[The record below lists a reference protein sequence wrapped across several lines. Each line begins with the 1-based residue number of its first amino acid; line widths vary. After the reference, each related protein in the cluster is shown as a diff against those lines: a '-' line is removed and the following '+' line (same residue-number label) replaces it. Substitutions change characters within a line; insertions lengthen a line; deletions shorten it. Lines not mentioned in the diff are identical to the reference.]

1 MAEIVKFVHH
11 GAEQVTP
18 KILKGIVSKMPMLK
32 LEFTQLKADKFPH
45 LIEQLEFLADVVE
58 DFAEGADNDLP
69 YVAVAEA
76 AWVLAYVH
84 GHQHLVPDLDHH
96 KATVDESA
104 IVRCVLIENE
114 KAFSAYAAR
123 HHLSWSKVTVKA

>member
-1 MAEIVKFVHH
+1 MAEVVKFVHH

-18 KILKGIVSKMPMLK
+18 RILKGIDSKMPMLK
-32 LEFTQLKADKFPH
+32 LEFTQLKAEKFPH
-45 LIEQLEFLADVVE
+45 LISQLEFLADVVE
-58 DFAEGADNDLP
+58 DFAEGADQDLP

-76 AWVLAYVH
+76 AFVLAYVH

-104 IVRCVLIENE
+104 VVRCVLIENE
-114 KAFSAYAAR
+114 KAFAAYAQR
-123 HHLSWSKVTVKA
+123 HHLSWKSITLEA

>member
-18 KILKGIVSKMPMLK
+18 KILKGIVSKMPLLK

-76 AWVLAYVH
+76 AFVLAYIH
-84 GHQHLVPDLDHH
+84 GHTHLIPTYDNH

-104 IVRCVLIENE
+104 VARCVLIENE
-114 KAFSAYAAR
+114 KVFAAYAQR

>member
-1 MAEIVKFVHH
+1 MAEVVKFVHH

-18 KILKGIVSKMPMLK
+18 RILKGIDSKMPMLK
-32 LEFTQLKADKFPH
+32 LEFTQLKAEKFPH
-45 LIEQLEFLADVVE
+45 LIAQLEFLADVVE
-58 DFAEGADNDLP
+58 DFAEGADQDLP

-76 AWVLAYVH
+76 AFVLAYVH

-104 IVRCVLIENE
+104 VVRCVLIENE
-114 KAFSAYAAR
+114 KAFAAYAQR
-123 HHLSWSKVTVKA
+123 HHLSWKSITLEA

>member
-1 MAEIVKFVHH
+1 MAEVVKFVHH

-18 KILKGIVSKMPMLK
+18 KILKGINSKLPMLK
-32 LEFTQLKADKFPH
+32 LEFTQLKAEKFPH
-45 LIEQLEFLADVVE
+45 LIAQLEFLADVVE
-58 DFAEGADNDLP
+58 DFAEGADTDLP

-76 AWVLAYVH
+76 AFVLVYVH

-104 IVRCVLIENE
+104 IVRCVLMENE
-114 KAFSAYAAR
+114 KAFAAFAVR
-123 HHLSWSKVTVKA
+123 HHLNWNKITLKA

>member
-18 KILKGIVSKMPMLK
+18 KILKGIDSKMPMLK
-32 LEFTQLKADKFPH
+32 LEFTQLKAEKFPH
-45 LIEQLEFLADVVE
+45 LISQLEFLADVVE
-58 DFAEGADNDLP
+58 DFAEGADQDLP

-76 AWVLAYVH
+76 AFVLAYVH

-104 IVRCVLIENE
+104 VVRCVLIENE
-114 KAFSAYAAR
+114 KAFAAYAQR
-123 HHLSWSKVTVKA
+123 HHLSWKSITLEA

>member
-1 MAEIVKFVHH
+1 MAEVVKFVHH

-18 KILKGIVSKMPMLK
+18 RILKGIDSKMPMLK
-32 LEFTQLKADKFPH
+32 LEFTQLKAEKFPH
-45 LIEQLEFLADVVE
+45 LIAQLEFLADVVE
-58 DFAEGADNDLP
+58 DFAEGADQDLP

-76 AWVLAYVH
+76 AFVLAYVH

-104 IVRCVLIENE
+104 VVRCVLMENE
-114 KAFSAYAAR
+114 KAFAAYAQR
-123 HHLSWSKVTVKA
+123 HHMSWKAITLKA